1 MTSYGKGS
9 GYVCDE
15 STITQRAAH
24 PGPLCPQPQ
33 REEKAEKKSQE
44 SAYTKGKEQRRAD
57 AQRRREYAEVEKLV
71 TQLER
76 EVWSLEQQIAS
87 PEAAADYLLLQEL
100 CAQAEEKRD
109 ALSKAED
116 RWLELSEE

>member
-1 MTSYGKGS
+1 M
-9 GYVCDE
+9 
-15 STITQRAAH
+15 
-24 PGPLCPQPQ
+24 
-33 REEKAEKKSQE
+33 
-44 SAYTKGKEQRRAD
+44 
-57 AQRRREYAEVEKLV
+57 

>member
-1 MTSYGKGS
+1 M
-9 GYVCDE
+9 
-15 STITQRAAH
+15 
-24 PGPLCPQPQ
+24 
-33 REEKAEKKSQE
+33 
-44 SAYTKGKEQRRAD
+44 
-57 AQRRREYAEVEKLV
+57 

-76 EVWSLEQQIAS
+76 EVWQLEQQIAD
-87 PEAAADYLLLQEL
+87 PATAADYLLLQDL